1 MKGGKTMERLEP
13 LFDRQVECLVC
24 KKTYT
29 TKKIRSRFV
38 RAIQHD
44 TDFCSYYHTEDLN
57 PLFYYVSVCPH
68 CGFSATEEFSTYF
81 PPSTLE
87 TIKKKICE
95 QWSGLDYSGKRTFHE
110 AVNTYKLGIYS
121 AILKR
126 EKHITIAGLYMR
138 LAWLYRT
145 YNINDQEERFMRL
158 ALEEYMASYSEED
171 FIGTHMSEVRLL
183 YLIGELNRRLHNDK
197 QAILYFS
204 KVIAKKK
211 ETIEK
216 RIVEMAYERWQE
228 IREEQR
234 LMQKRASL

>member
-1 MKGGKTMERLEP
+1 MGHLEP
-13 LFDRQVECLVC
+13 LYDQKIQCLMC
-24 KKTYT
+24 KNVYT
-29 TKKIRSRFV
+29 TKKIRSRFI

-44 TDFCSYYHTEDLN
+44 TDFCSYYHPEELN

-81 PPSTLE
+81 PPGTIE
-87 TIKKKICE
+87 TIRNKICE
-95 QWSGLDYSGKRTFHE
+95 QWPGLDYGSQRTFQE

-121 AILKR
+121 ATLKR
-126 EKHITIAGLYMR
+126 EKHIVMAGLYMR

-145 YNINDQEERFMRL
+145 YKIIDQEERFMRL
-158 ALEEYMASYSEED
+158 ALQEYTASYSEDD
-171 FIGTHMSEVRLL
+171 FIYTHMSEIRLL
-183 YLIGELNRRLHNDK
+183 YLIGELNRRLGNDK

-228 IREEQR
+228 IREQQR
-234 LMQKRASL
+234 LMQNRASL

>member
-1 MKGGKTMERLEP
+1 MERLEP
-13 LFDRQVECLVC
+13 LYDRKMECLVC
-24 KKTYT
+24 KNGYT

-44 TDFCSYYHTEDLN
+44 TDFCSYYHPEELN

-81 PPSTLE
+81 PSSTLE
-87 TIKKKICE
+87 TIRKKICE
-95 QWSGLDYSGKRTFHE
+95 QWSGFDYGGQRTFQE

-121 AILKR
+121 ATLKR
-126 EKHITIAGLYMR
+126 EKHIAIAGLYMR

-145 YNINDQEERFMRL
+145 YKITAQEERFMKL
-158 ALEEYMASYSEED
+158 ALQEYIASYSEED
-171 FIGTHMSEVRLL
+171 FIYTHMSEVRIL
-183 YLIGELNRRLHNDK
+183 YLIGELNRRLGNDK
-197 QAILYFS
+197 EAILYFS
-204 KVIAKKK
+204 KVIAKRK

-228 IREEQR
+228 IREQ
-234 LMQKRASL
+234 QKLVQNRS